1 MKTILVSAMVLS
13 ASLVQAKPA
22 MPKSHYSH
30 HVAKESPY
38 LAADYNW
45 TTLEASQKLKS
56 QFEKSKRVPSS
67 QLKAD
72 EGMMSAEF
80 RATRDAFLKLKTAEE
95 LEVFLIDLDKRFDSF
110 KENDQKFFAAQIIP
124 LKELRG
130 FLWKSQPVFS
140 KTKITH
146 SIVLTSVKSTV
157 SAVQVYLPTEQWK
170 AGLNYVS
177 LPYARDQK
185 VSTQFQDEAD
195 VVAFIA
201 GPFRQSLLKCARR
214 VQALDLSDKYIAWDN
229 KLLYGKAS
237 FQDDIDRFRMVGEV
251 ERLSSLASIHATL
264 SQIAYQ
270 RAYSAENSL
279 NMYQD
284 IGKLYGFDG
293 FFSKVDGAPAAK
305 RTAVMKKAAYQN
317 YGVLVEDGSKWME
330 QSFQHMRES
339 VRLTSAVWN
348 QIKREDR
355 PISEAFIFDSSFARP
370 YERGGDLSMAN
381 LEAMVEGRAQIRSG
395 ITGEVVVV
403 DLPAFFT
410 NPPRDLKAFLP
421 TEFENSNEWKEIQ
434 LKDGTGKVHKLR
446 ARNYEVGRGVNWDSA
461 TYKQLF
467 PELSSGKSV
476 PESIRILSQ
485 SWGGWMA
492 ALSLSEV
499 VE

>member
-1 MKTILVSAMVLS
+1 MKLIVVSALVLASS
-13 ASLVQAKPA
+13 AVWAKPA
-22 MPKSHYSH
+22 KYSAQ
-30 HVAKESPY
+30 VASQSPFTAVEY
-38 LAADYNW
+38 SW
-45 TTLEASQKLKS
+45 TSAEASQKLKA

-72 EGMMSAEF
+72 EDMMSTEF
-80 RATRDAFLKLKTAEE
+80 KATRNKFLAIKTPEE
-95 LEVFLIDLDKRFDSF
+95 LETFLTDLDKNFDSF

-124 LKELRG
+124 LRELRG

-146 SIVLTSVKSTV
+146 SVVLTAVKSTV
-157 SAVQVYLPTEQWK
+157 SAVQVYLPTDQWK
-170 AGLNYVS
+170 AGLGYVS
-177 LPYARDQK
+177 QPFARDQK
-185 VSTQFQDEAD
+185 VSTQFQNEAD
-195 VVAFIA
+195 VVSFVSGA
-201 GPFRQSLLKCARR
+201 FRQSLLKSARR
-214 VQALDLSDKYIAWDN
+214 IQALDLKDSYIAWDN

-237 FQDDIDRFRMVGEV
+237 FQDDIDRYRLVGEV
-251 ERLSSLASIHATL
+251 ERLSTLASLHATL

-293 FFSKVDGAPAAK
+293 FFSKVDGAPASK
-305 RTAVMKKAAYQN
+305 RSAVMRKPAYQN
-317 YGVLVEDGSKWME
+317 YGVLVEDGAKWME

-339 VRLTSAVWN
+339 VRLTSALWN

-355 PISEAFIFDSSFARP
+355 PISEAFIFDSTFARP

-403 DLPAFFT
+403 DLPGFFS
-410 NPPRDLKAFLP
+410 NPPQDLKAFLP
-421 TEFENSNEWKEIQ
+421 TEFESSQEWKNIE
-434 LKDGTGKVHKLR
+434 LKDGAGKVHKLK

-461 TYKQLF
+461 TYKSIF
-467 PELSSGKSV
+467 PEISSGKSV

-492 ALSLSEV
+492 AMPLSEV